1 MFTEEYYW
9 LPAGVTWAKLE
20 DYAKSASANVIPHSN
35 GGLLT
40 WVWLQ
45 QSTKSKPVPK
55 AVIWF

>member
-40 WVWLQ
+40 
-45 QSTKSKPVPK
+45 
-55 AVIWF
+55 